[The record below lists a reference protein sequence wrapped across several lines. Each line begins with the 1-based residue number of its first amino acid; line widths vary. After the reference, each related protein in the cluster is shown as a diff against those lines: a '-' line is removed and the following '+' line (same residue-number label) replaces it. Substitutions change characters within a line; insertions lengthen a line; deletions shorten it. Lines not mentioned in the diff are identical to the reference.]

1 LAVTRC
7 HRWGFPCSVFLLCLR
22 AVATT
27 PVGSLGASIVL
38 FPSDGG
44 LPRYSGGSA
53 PTSLV
58 SRPAQRSLRLRP
70 TDSPSRLIATLPP
83 KALTD
88 SLPPL
93 PLWLLPAG
101 TIVAGRDLHPL
112 KKHSFHGARRV
123 EKWRGGL
130 GEPCVL
136 PALSVAGARTSPHAP
151 FPLPAHRTGQAD
163 CPHPALGQGLRLS
176 PTRRSVCAAPVL
188 PDARPGTGRR
198 RGSVPSPDPVPCAWH
213 TTTDAA
219 DDTRA
224 DRWLDRRG

>member
-1 LAVTRC
+1 M
-7 HRWGFPCSVFLLCLR
+7 
-22 AVATT
+22 
-27 PVGSLGASIVL
+27 
-38 FPSDGG
+38 
-44 LPRYSGGSA
+44 
-53 PTSLV
+53 
-58 SRPAQRSLRLRP
+58 
-70 TDSPSRLIATLPP
+70 SRLVRSW
-83 KALTD
+83 LTSGPD
-88 SLPPL
+88 ESIDNSSSRLGERGRCAFAGCRPL
-93 PLWLLPAG
+93 FEVQIDQGLRREDRN
-101 TIVAGRDLHPL
+101 GRL
-112 KKHSFHGARRV
+112 GRV

-130 GEPCVL
+130 GEPCVW

-151 FPLPAHRTGQAD
+151 FPLPARRTGQAD

>member
-1 LAVTRC
+1 V
-7 HRWGFPCSVFLLCLR
+7 R
-22 AVATT
+22 ARPRARTAE
-27 PVGSLGASIVL
+27 VGGASGPRGRCPMRCQHTR
-38 FPSDGG
+38 PSS
-44 LPRYSGGSA
+44 PRTAG
-53 PTSLV
+53 
-58 SRPAQRSLRLRP
+58 RLR
-70 TDSPSRLIATLPP
+70 
-83 KALTD
+83 D
-88 SLPPL
+88 SLL
-93 PLWLLPAG
+93 LASGCEESTQIIMGKRLVVFAELWLE
-101 TIVAGRDLHPL
+101 VAG
-112 KKHSFHGARRV
+112 RV

-198 RGSVPSPDPVPCAWH
+198 RGSVPSPDPVLCAWH